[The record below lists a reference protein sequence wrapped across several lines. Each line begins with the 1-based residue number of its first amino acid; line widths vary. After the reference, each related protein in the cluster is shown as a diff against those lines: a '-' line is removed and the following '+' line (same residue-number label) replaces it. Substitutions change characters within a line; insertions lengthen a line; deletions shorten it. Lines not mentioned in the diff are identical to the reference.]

1 MRNKQQRGSVLATVL
16 MLTML
21 LAIITAVVASNTLQN
36 YKTTN
41 WSSGAGTSR
50 YIAYAGI
57 QHAMIKLRNDP
68 TYNQTF
74 EGRVPGREGFVYR
87 VTVKNQRD
95 LVEPEPGKTGDPSLP
110 FNTSEVPVNCAKIES
125 RVLLAENAEKNKI
138 ERSLS
143 GMIGTAVYKPTSF
156 KNAASARSTVV
167 MTGDSK
173 TRAYD
178 FWMYSGGA
186 RESQSTMS
194 YDGYINPDPA
204 AAADKKDETDPDDKK
219 DDHAIVKGSAD
230 VATGILMQIGDTSK
244 VEGDLIMP
252 ALSRTTTTS
261 TGIRTE
267 SSSLAGSSTSVDL
280 EAASLANIREKL
292 EEIDPALAAA
302 MASVG
307 TDPVKTTNYT
317 GEQKTPAA
325 TASKKVAAPPYDKSE
340 ANQVFSDF
348 PSVKKKDKWG
358 VEYWESPT
366 LEPKAYKSVTVP
378 AGQTLKLRP
387 GRYYFA
393 DSLQVDGE
401 IQVDDWNRGDVIIY
415 VGRKMIVN
423 SGGRV
428 NFQGD
433 PAQVQVYFTDEDH
446 KKDAAGEDILTDS
459 KGNKTEGFSH
469 LTMAPD
475 SKATMVAQGTN
486 LIATVDKARLLGS
499 VAAEAVW
506 LKNGA
511 SIEYDTNLADRQMAG
526 ASPWRLQG
534 VYETVGR

>member
-1 MRNKQQRGSVLATVL
+1 MRNRQQRGSVLATVL

-57 QHAMIKLRNDP
+57 QHAMIKLRNNP
-68 TYNQTF
+68 EYNESF
-74 EGRVPGREGFVYR
+74 DGSVPGREGFIYR
-87 VTVKNQRD
+87 VTVKNQRNM
-95 LVEPEPGKTGDPSLP
+95 EPPKAGKTDATFR
-110 FNTSEVPVNCAKIES
+110 FNTKEVPVNCAKIES
-125 RVLLAENAEKNKI
+125 RVMLAENAENKKV

-143 GMIGTAVYKPTSF
+143 GMIGTAVYKPTNF
-156 KNAASARSTVV
+156 KNAASARTTIM

-178 FWMYSGGA
+178 FWVYKDGA
-186 RESQSTMS
+186 REAQSTMS

-204 AAADKKDETDPDDKK
+204 AVEDEKEDKDDK
-219 DDHAIVKGSAD
+219 DDHHDDHKVVKGSAD
-230 VATGILMQIGDTSK
+230 VATSTLMQIGDTSK
-244 VEGDLIMP
+244 VEGHVIMP
-252 ALSRTTTTS
+252 AQETSSSDGDSFTRGDTS
-261 TGIRTE
+261 T
-267 SSSLAGSSTSVDL
+267 S
-280 EAASLANIREKL
+280 AAAQ
-292 EEIDPALAAA
+292 AAAA
-302 MASVG
+302 MANMRETLAEIDPELANAMASIG
-307 TDPVKTTNYT
+307 TEPKKDINYT
-317 GEQKTPAA
+317 GEQKRPEA
-325 TASKKVAAPPYDKSE
+325 TVAKKAAAPPYDKSE
-340 ANQVFSDF
+340 ANQVLSDF
-348 PSVKKKDKWG
+348 PSSKKKDSYG
-358 VEYWESPT
+358 VEYWDAMT

-378 AGQTLKLRP
+378 AGQKLKLRP

-393 DSLQVDGE
+393 DNFQVDGE
-401 IQVDDWNRGDVIIY
+401 IEVDDWNRGDVVIY
-415 VGRKMIVN
+415 VGRNMIVN

-433 PAQVQVYFTDEDH
+433 PAQVQVYFTDEDY
-446 KKDAAGEDILTDS
+446 KKDATGEDILVDG
-459 KGNKTEGFSH
+459 KGNKVAGFSH
-469 LTMAPD
+469 LKMAPD
-475 SKATMVAQGTN
+475 SKATMVAQGNN

-499 VAAEAVW
+499 VSAEAVW

>member
-1 MRNKQQRGSVLATVL
+1 MHNKRQRGSVLATVL

-68 TYNQTF
+68 TYNETF
-74 EGRVPGREGFVYR
+74 EGKVPGREGFVYR

-95 LVEPEPGKTGDPSLP
+95 LVQPKPGTTGDPSFP
-110 FNTSEVPVNCAKIES
+110 FSIAEVPANCAKIES
-125 RVLLAENAEKNKI
+125 RVLLKENAENNKV

-143 GMIGTAVYKPTSF
+143 GMIGTAMWKPTNF
-156 KNAASARSTVV
+156 KNAASARSTIL

-178 FWMYSGGA
+178 FWSYKDNA

-204 AAADKKDETDPDDKK
+204 ATEDKKDDKDGKDDKK
-219 DDHAIVKGSAD
+219 DDHKIVKGSAD
-230 VATGILMQIGDTSK
+230 VATSTLMQIGDTSK
-244 VEGDLIMP
+244 VEGDVIMP
-252 ALSRTTTTS
+252 KLYKGTATTAVE
-261 TGIRTE
+261 TE
-267 SSSLAGSSTSVDL
+267 SGGTDL
-280 EAASLANIREKL
+280 EAATKASIQKSLMDS
-292 EEIDPALAAA
+292 DPELAAA
-302 MASVG
+302 MANAG
-307 TDPVKTTNYT
+307 TEPTKTTNYT
-317 GEQKTPAA
+317 GEIKPPTAAA
-325 TASKKVAAPPYDKSE
+325 TKKPAAPPYDKSE
-340 ANQVFSDF
+340 ATQVLDNFSAQ
-348 PSVKKKDKWG
+348 KKKDQYG
-358 VEYWESPT
+358 AEYWESPT

-378 AGQTLKLRP
+378 AGQKLKLRP

-393 DSLQVDGE
+393 DDFQIDGE
-401 IQVDDWNRGDVIIY
+401 IEIDGWNRGDVIIY

-446 KKDAAGEDILTDS
+446 KKDAAGNDILTDGN
-459 KGNKTEGFSH
+459 GNKAAGFSH
-469 LTMAPD
+469 LKMAPD

-499 VAAEAVW
+499 ISAEAVW

-511 SIEYDTNLADRQMAG
+511 SIEYDTNLADREMAG
-526 ASPWRLQG
+526 TSPWKLQG

>member
-1 MRNKQQRGSVLATVL
+1 MRNRQQRGSVLATVL

-57 QHAMIKLRNDP
+57 QHAMIKLRNNP
-68 TYNQTF
+68 EFNETF
-74 EGRVPGREGFVYR
+74 DGAVPGREGFIYR
-87 VTVKNQRD
+87 VTVKNQRNM
-95 LVEPEPGKTGDPSLP
+95 EPPKAGKTDPTFR
-110 FNTSEVPVNCAKIES
+110 FNTNEVPINCAKIES
-125 RVLLAENAEKNKI
+125 RVMLAENVESKKV

-143 GMIGTAVYKPTSF
+143 GMIGTAVYKPTNF
-156 KNAASARSTVV
+156 KHAASARTTVL

-178 FWMYSGGA
+178 FWIYKDHA

-204 AAADKKDETDPDDKK
+204 AVEDEKDDKDDKK
-219 DDHAIVKGSAD
+219 DDHHDDHKVVKGSAD
-230 VATGILMQIGDTSK
+230 VATSTLMQIGDTSK
-244 VEGDLIMP
+244 VEGNVIMP
-252 ALSRTTTTS
+252 AQETETTS
-261 TGIRTE
+261 GSETVTRGDTVT
-267 SSSLAGSSTSVDL
+267 SS
-280 EAASLANIREKL
+280 ASLAAAAMSSVRENL
-292 EEIDPALAAA
+292 AEIDPELAQA
-302 MASVG
+302 MAGIG
-307 TDPVKTTNYT
+307 TEPRKDVNYT
-317 GEQKTPAA
+317 GEQKRPEA
-325 TASKKVAAPPYDKSE
+325 TVAKKPAAPPYDKSE
-340 ANQVFSDF
+340 ATQVLSDF
-348 PSVKKKDKWG
+348 PSSKKKDSYG
-358 VEYWESPT
+358 ADYWEAMT

-378 AGQTLKLRP
+378 AGQKLKLRP

-393 DSLQVDGE
+393 DTFQIDGE
-401 IQVDDWNRGDVIIY
+401 IEVDDWNRGDVVIY
-415 VGRKMIVN
+415 VGRNMIVN

-433 PAQVQVYFTDEDH
+433 PAQLQVYFTDEDH
-446 KKDAAGEDILTDS
+446 QKDAAGNDIEVDG
-459 KGNKTEGFSH
+459 KGNKVAGFSH
-469 LTMAPD
+469 LKMAPD

-499 VAAEAVW
+499 VSAEAVW